1 MLGTTC
7 DPVSAESRG
16 EWTTGPRPVRLH
28 NKIWAQKKK
37 AKPERKY
44 FSSNLRAK
52 VVRLTLGII
61 ISEIL

>member
-1 MLGTTC
+1 MTLSVQRVEANGPQGQGQLGYIIR
-7 DPVSAESRG
+7 SG
-16 EWTTGPRPVRLH
+16 L
-28 NKIWAQKKK
+28 KKK

>member
-37 AKPERKY
+37 QNQKENI
-44 FSSNLRAK
+44 FQ
-52 VVRLTLGII
+52 VI
-61 ISEIL
+61 